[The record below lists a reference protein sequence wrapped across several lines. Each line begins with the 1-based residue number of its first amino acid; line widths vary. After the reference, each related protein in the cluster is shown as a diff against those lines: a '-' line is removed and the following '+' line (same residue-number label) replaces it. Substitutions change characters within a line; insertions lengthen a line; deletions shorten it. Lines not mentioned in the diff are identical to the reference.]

1 MEKDLNMAPVDTFMR
16 ARDFLIAHRESY
28 AAAYAGFQ
36 WPILER
42 FNWAI
47 DYFDGQANENNRLA
61 LWIVNEDG
69 TESKV
74 TFARMRERS
83 NRVANFLRQAGVK
96 RGDRILVMLPHVVP
110 LWEITLAAMKVGAV
124 ISPATT
130 LLAKDDLQ
138 DRIERGG
145 MRHVITDVAGASK
158 FENIRGAYSRIVVG
172 NPSSGWTAYAMADG
186 ASAYFKANGPTRAN
200 DPFLLYFTS
209 GTTAKP
215 KMVLHTHQS
224 YPVGHLS
231 TLYWIGLRPGDIH
244 LNISSPGW
252 AKHAWSCFFAPWNAG
267 ATVFIYNQPRF
278 DARRVLEGLV
288 RFGVTTLCAPP
299 TVWRLMILENLKSYA
314 VKLREVVSAGEPLN
328 PEVIERVRG
337 AWGLTIRDG
346 YGQTETT
353 CLIGNPP
360 GLPVKPGSVGKAMP
374 GYRMNLLDPAGS
386 EAEEGEIS
394 IRLNPAPTGLMAGY
408 IDNPERSMELLG
420 GDFYRTSDV
429 ARRDGDGYFWYV
441 GRTDDVFKSSDYR
454 ISPFELE
461 NLLIEHEAVAEAAVI
476 PSPDPIR
483 LGVPKAYVMLKPGV
497 PPTRET
503 ALAILRFARARL
515 APFKRIRRLEFADLP
530 KTISGKI
537 RRGQLRDAEEDRRR
551 RNERGASEFWE
562 EDFPELKGN

>member
-1 MEKDLNMAPVDTFMR
+1 MEKDLNMKPPDAFIH
-16 ARDFLIAHRESY
+16 ARDFLLAHRENY
-28 AAAYAGFQ
+28 AAAYDGFR
-36 WPILER
+36 WPVLER

-47 DYFDGQANENNRLA
+47 DYFDHQAEGNNRLA

-74 TFARMRERS
+74 TFARMSERS
-83 NRVANFLRQAGVK
+83 SRVANFLHQAGVK
-96 RGDRILVMLPHVVP
+96 RGDRILVMLPNVVP

-130 LLAKDDLQ
+130 LLAQADLE

-145 MRHVITDVAGASK
+145 MRHVITDAAGASK
-158 FENIRGAYSRIVVG
+158 FENIRSAFSRFVVG
-172 NPSSGWTAYAMADG
+172 NPSSGWTPYTRADA
-186 ASAYFKANGPTRAN
+186 ASAHFQPEGSMEAD

-231 TLYWIGLRPGDIH
+231 TLYWIGLRPEDIH

-278 DARRVLEGLV
+278 DARRVLEALV

-299 TVWRLMILENLKSYA
+299 TVLRLMILENLKSYA
-314 VKLREVVSAGEPLN
+314 VQLREVVSAGEPLN
-328 PEVIERVRG
+328 PEVIERVRA

-374 GYRMNLLDPAGS
+374 GYRMDLLDPAGR
-386 EAEEGEIS
+386 EAEEGEVS
-394 IRLNPAPTGLMAGY
+394 IRLNPAPTGLMSGY
-408 IDNPERSMELLG
+408 IDNPERSSELLG
-420 GDFYRTSDV
+420 GNFYRTCDV

-461 NLLIEHEAVAEAAVI
+461 NLLIEHESVAEAAVI

-503 ALAILRFARARL
+503 ALAILRFARERL

-537 RRGQLRDAEEDRRR
+537 RRVQLRAAEEDRRR
-551 RNERGASEFWE
+551 KNERRANEFWE
-562 EDFPELKGN
+562 EDFPELKRG